1 MVLEADDEV
10 IGFEH
15 CDRNL
20 SAAAASHSQNP
31 NRTLSPSPGAFI

>member
-15 CDRNL
+15 RDRNL
-20 SAAAASHSQNP
+20 SAAAASQQPRPQPDIISL
-31 NRTLSPSPGAFI
+31 RV

>member
-1 MVLEADDEV
+1 MVLEADDEL

-20 SAAAASHSQNP
+20 SAAAASHSQDP
-31 NRTLSPSPGAFI
+31 